1 MVDSAQSAG
10 SGEAAPTKF
19 PFTRARVDGAAC
31 PAGKSQALYWDT
43 EQPGLGL
50 RVTASG
56 ARSFIFESR
65 LGGRTVRVTI
75 GPASMPLRATKDRR
89 GRPLTTGA
97 DTEAARLAAL
107 VAQGIDPRV
116 QRAERIAE
124 QQAQR
129 DTERVERARREVLAL
144 DAWAAYCEAHK
155 PLPDAN
161 LLRGRGRRWG
171 ERHYAEHLRY
181 ADAGGRERTRAKAK
195 ATMPGPLRSL
205 LDRPLADI
213 DSKAVEAW
221 AKREAA
227 TRAPT
232 ARLGFRMLA
241 AFVRW
246 CAESDA
252 YRDIVQADACG
263 TKRVREQLGRPGS
276 KDDALQREQL
286 APWFREVRRLSP
298 VVAAYLQC
306 LLLTGARREELAT
319 LTWAD
324 VDFQWRTLRLRDK
337 VEGERVIPL
346 TPMVAQLLS
355 FLPRRDGVS
364 WVFTSPLAADGRLRE
379 PRIAH
384 NRAVAAAGLPH
395 LSLHGLRRSFGT
407 LAEWVEVPAG
417 VIAQVMGHKPS
428 ATAEKHYRVRPI
440 DLLRLHHE
448 RIEAWMLE
456 QAGLAQPKVE
466 PPADRVAEP
475 PAQGLRVV
483 GGTAA

>member
-1 MVDSAQSAG
+1 MAND
-10 SGEAAPTKF
+10 TKF
-19 PFTRARVDGAAC
+19 PFTRARVEAASCPDGRA
-31 PAGKSQALYWDT
+31 QALYWDAGL
-43 EQPGLGL
+43 PGLGL

-56 ARSFIFESR
+56 ARSFIFERR
-65 LGGRTVRVTI
+65 LGGKTVRVTV
-75 GPASMPLRATKDRR
+75 GSVQAYSVADARKRTRELATAVDR
-89 GRPLTTGA
+89 G
-97 DTEAARLAAL
+97 E
-107 VAQGIDPRV
+107 DPRV
-116 QRAERIAE
+116 QRAERIAGE
-124 QQAQR
+124 RAQR
-129 DTERVERARREVLAL
+129 DAERAERARREVTGL
-144 DAWAAYCEAHK
+144 DAWSAYCEAHR
-155 PLPDAN
+155 PQAGAN
-161 LLRGRGRRWG
+161 LRRARGGPWG

-181 ADAGGRERTRAKAK
+181 ADPGGRTRTRAKAK
-195 ATMPGPLRSL
+195 VTLPGPLHSL

-221 AKREAA
+221 TKRVAA
-227 TRAPT
+227 TRAAT

-241 AFVRW
+241 TFVRW

-252 YRDIVQADACG
+252 YGTIVRADACS
-263 TKRVREQLGRPGS
+263 TTRARTPLGQPEERR
-276 KDDALQREQL
+276 DCLQREQL
-286 APWFREVRRLSP
+286 APWFREVRALSP

-306 LLLTGARREELAT
+306 LLLTGARREELAR
-319 LTWAD
+319 LTWED
-324 VDFQWRTLRLRDK
+324 VDFTWRTLRLRDK

-355 FLPRRDGVS
+355 FLPRREEAP

-395 LSLHGLRRSFGT
+395 LTLHGLRRSFGT

-448 RIEAWMLE
+448 RVEAWMLE
-456 QAGLAQPKVE
+456 QAGLALPKPPQAEESAEGEVE
-466 PPADRVAEP
+466 A